1 MFFLT
6 HPMTYSKIFT
16 KRSNMKEM
24 QISKAFTLM
33 ESGPVVLV
41 TTSDGKKNNIMTIS
55 WTMVMDFTPIFAIT
69 TGPWNYSFA
78 ALRKS
83 KECVISIPT
92 VDMID
97 KIVGVGTCSGADTD
111 KFEKFRLTPV
121 KGKHVQA
128 PLIKECLANIE
139 CKVMDIVKKHNIV
152 VLEGVAAYFDNSRKE
167 KRTVHAVGDGTFIV
181 DGRTLNRKKMMQ
193 AKLPSGF

>member
-1 MFFLT
+1 
-6 HPMTYSKIFT
+6 MTYPKIFT

-41 TTSDGKKNNIMTIS
+41 TTSDGKKHNIMTIS

-111 KFEKFRLTPV
+111 KFEKFKLTPV

-139 CKVMDIVKKHNIV
+139 CKVIDIVKKHNIV

-181 DGRTLNRKKMMQ
+181 DGRKLNRKKMMW
-193 AKLPSGF
+193 AKLPENVKDRSD